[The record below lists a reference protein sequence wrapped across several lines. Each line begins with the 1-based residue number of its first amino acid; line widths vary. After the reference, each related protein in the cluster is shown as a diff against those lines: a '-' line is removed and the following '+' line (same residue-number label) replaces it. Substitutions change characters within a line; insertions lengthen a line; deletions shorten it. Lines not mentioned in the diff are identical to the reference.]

1 MVVQIQKVKEKRVN
15 VETGSGKLEGEKHTW
30 LFFKFSM
37 SVASFSSKLSL
48 SLEVFSSF
56 LKDGLKKLILI

>member
-1 MVVQIQKVKEKRVN
+1 MVVQIQKVREKRVLKQE
-15 VETGSGKLEGEKHTW
+15 VASLKEKSTLG
-30 LFFKFSM
+30 LFFKFCM
-37 SVASFSSKLSL
+37 LVASFSSKLSL